1 MKFKNTF
8 LLFVVAVAI
17 GAYLWF
23 VDRKIPTTKE
33 SQDNK
38 DRVFVDEHNRVI
50 DRDKITAIA
59 IKTPETKID
68 LKRDGANWK
77 VEAPVKDRADSG
89 AMSSLLTSIELLR
102 SESTIDND
110 GKGVS
115 RDQLKDYGLS
125 DPATKMT
132 LTVDGKPVQ
141 LLIGK
146 DTAIENRVYAM
157 LDGAKSVKV
166 IASSLRSEISKKV
179 DEFRDRKLSDLSL
192 GQIKKAVIKL
202 PIGEIEVEKT
212 NDHWSLVRPLKARGD
227 DSKIG
232 DTISQALT
240 ARVESFVADTSKL
253 GEYGLEQ
260 PRGTVTLTVEGQD
273 QPQVITIGG
282 NPKDEKEKE
291 KVYARLS
298 SRDAV
303 VLLPKTIETLLTVRP
318 NDLRDKKLVQF
329 NSDLVDRITI
339 EPAGKDKLVLA
350 RNGTAGWVRKAD
362 KDIEIN
368 SSVVTR
374 LLGDLAAA
382 TVTNFVADV
391 ATELP
396 KYGLDTPA
404 VKVTLSAFS
413 SENTAETKAGEKP
426 IVAVLFGKVNESE
439 VYAKLDDEPF
449 VLSTSKTIL
458 DSIVNDPVQL
468 QPLEIYKHKAEDI
481 ASFEIVREAQPTLLS
496 FTRDKDK
503 NWKLAKGDDK
513 VDTVNVQSLVNTL
526 ASLHAVR
533 WVGPVT
539 PEYGFEKPNAVVT
552 FKTADG
558 TTGKFT
564 IGGASPDEMRYATAD
579 GIAGVFLIAKPD
591 FEAFG
596 TALLDK
602 PTTVAPTP
610 VPASGAVPAPAKPGA
625 ATPPVTTP
633 PPPPAPAPA
642 PAEPEKPKSSE
653 APTQPPAPAPQP
665 PQ

>member
-8 LLFVVAVAI
+8 LLLLVAVAI

-38 DRVFVDEHNRVI
+38 DRVFVDEHNRVL

-68 LKRDGANWK
+68 LKRDGANWR

-89 AMSSLLTSIELLR
+89 AMSSLLTAIELLR

-115 RDQLKDYGLS
+115 RDQLKEFGLS

-141 LLIGK
+141 LLLGK

-166 IASSLRSEISKKV
+166 IASSLRNEISKKV

-202 PIGEIEVEKT
+202 PIGEIEVEKA

-232 DTISQALT
+232 DTLSQALT

-253 GEYGLEQ
+253 ADYGLEQ
-260 PRGTVTLTVEGQD
+260 PRGTITLTVEGQD

-291 KVYARLS
+291 KIYARLS

-303 VLLPKTIETLLTVRP
+303 VLLPKTVEMLLTVRP

-350 RNGTAGWVRKAD
+350 RHGTAGWVRKSD
-362 KDIEIN
+362 KDIEVN
-368 SSVVTR
+368 SSVVDR

-396 KYGLDTPA
+396 KYGLDTPVA
-404 VKVTLSAFS
+404 KVTLSAFS

-426 IVAVLFGKVNESE
+426 IVAVLLGKVNESD

-458 DSIVNDPVQL
+458 ESVVNDPIQL
-468 QPLEIYKHKAEDI
+468 QPLDIYKRKADDI
-481 ASFEIVREAQPTLLS
+481 VSFEIIREAQPTLLS

-513 VDTVNVQSLVNTL
+513 VDTVTVQSLVNTL

-533 WVGPVT
+533 WIGPAT
-539 PEYGFEKPNAVVT
+539 PQHGFEKPNCVVT

-558 TTGKFT
+558 TTGKLT
-564 IGGASPDEMRYATAD
+564 IGGANSDDMRFATAE
-579 GIAGVFLIAKPD
+579 GLTGVFMMAKPD
-591 FEAFG
+591 FMAFA
-596 TALLDK
+596 TSLLDK
-602 PTTVAPTP
+602 PTTLSAP
-610 VPASGAVPAPAKPGA
+610 PAPAPVKPGA
-625 ATPPVTTP
+625 ATPPATAP
-633 PPPPAPAPA
+633 PSPAPAPA
-642 PAEPEKPKSSE
+642 PAESEKPKSSE
-653 APTQPPAPAPQP
+653 APTQPPPPPAPAQ
-665 PQ
+665 Q